1 MNCDQ
6 ESAGYCKLKIAYS
19 KYIKDNFCEECC
31 DYCSYQEHCEDV
43 CKIVKEQNRNNIKMQ
58 VTFDFDCGECGSCEV
73 DETLTIFE
81 HDIEKYLNGY
91 FEGARNVKVE
101 EMEEEEQ

>member
-1 MNCDQ
+1 MKC
-6 ESAGYCKLKIAYS
+6 EEEVSGYCREKIVAN
-19 KYIKDNFCEECC
+19 KFLEIEKCDECC
-31 DYCSYQEHCEDV
+31 DYCPYKEHCEDV
-43 CKIVKEQNRNNIKMQ
+43 CNTVKEQNRNNIKMQ
-58 VTFDFDCGECGSCEV
+58 VTFDFNCGESGSCEI

-101 EMEEEEQ
+101 EMEEGEQ